1 MSSPRALLVVAT
13 LGVLPAL
20 GLACG
25 GGDGGGGGASGG
37 PTADAAPLQCDPG
50 DAPQGGRCAPVG
62 APICAD
68 ADGAACGAARGCAAG
83 TTDFLGEE
91 GCAPVGPASCPDGF
105 VRDGF
110 GCAPVV
116 AATCTG
122 ATRAKL
128 GDAACA
134 PVGDCDAAFP
144 PAAATL
150 FVDDDYTA
158 GQIDATHK
166 AKIQEAIDAAPAGA
180 TIAIAKG
187 TYTGALTLPRAVT
200 LVGQCAQGVTLVG
213 SATAAAGLTVDGPRA
228 IRVSGVTITGFEP
241 GVDAHGGATVDL
253 TSVVV
258 EKNRRSGLSVADKGT
273 RLTATGSAIRG
284 NLPDA
289 SARFGQGVAVGFDA
303 AVTIA
308 DSEVADNGEMAV
320 NALKSGSAKV
330 TKSVLRRSIPR
341 ASNGA
346 YGWGIGAQTQGS
358 FEIEE
363 SLVEDVVGGAA
374 VVVEKGTK
382 GAVLRSVLRKVGP
395 GATSGSSSIAACALT
410 QLEGD
415 LTVTGSTLSGTEGS
429 GVQATD
435 SAKAHVKQS
444 AVVGPVGAIEGTA
457 AIATGKGGAVDL
469 DSVAVVDP
477 RAIGLLVPT
486 ASSVT
491 GRSLLVRGA
500 KVSALAT
507 RGEATLE
514 RVVFEDTRAGS
525 GAGGSF
531 GSAVYVDTKGRAR
544 LTSAIVRSSDG
555 IAIIANGAGASL
567 ELHRS
572 VVVRSRSVP
581 ELPGTGVAASAGAAI
596 VLEGSAVLNQPGIAL
611 HAADPGTVVTVTD
624 STLGDARIAG
634 TRDRGRALN
643 LQDGARATLER
654 TAILRAGEV
663 GVTAI
668 GEGTEV
674 RITDAIVEGTALSA
688 NQMAHGSVAAEG
700 AFVSLL
706 RTRIKG
712 NVGAG
717 LIFSGSAGI
726 VQTARIEDNGVGV
739 QATSSS
745 KLVDADRAPDAPEP
759 KAVYVLS
766 DTRFTGNTTKVG
778 GQDLPVPGRV
788 IVAK

>member
-1 MSSPRALLVVAT
+1 MSLSRALLVVAA
-13 LGVLPAL
+13 LGVSPAL
-20 GLACG
+20 GLACS
-25 GGDGGGGGASGG
+25 GGDDTGGGGSGG
-37 PTADAAPLQCDPG
+37 PTADAATLQCDPG
-50 DAPQGGRCAPVG
+50 EAPQGARCAPVG

-68 ADGAACGAARGCAAG
+68 ADGANCGAARSCAAG
-83 TTDFLGEE
+83 TIDFLGEAE
-91 GCAPVGPASCPDGF
+91 CVPVGPASCPDGF
-105 VRDGF
+105 TKDGF
-110 GCAPVV
+110 GCVPVV
-116 AATCTG
+116 AASCSG

-128 GDAACA
+128 GDAACV
-134 PVGDCDAAFP
+134 PVGDCAAAFP

-150 FVDDDYTA
+150 FVDDDYGA

-166 AKIQEAIDAAPAGA
+166 ARIQDAIDAAPAGA
-180 TIAIAKG
+180 TIAIANG
-187 TYTGALTLPRAVT
+187 NYPEALTLPRAVT
-200 LVGQCAQGVTLVG
+200 LVGQCAAGVTVVG
-213 SATAAAGLTVDGPRA
+213 SAAAIAGITVDGPRA
-228 IRVSGVTITGFEP
+228 VRVSGVTITGFEP

-253 TSVVV
+253 AAVVV

-273 RLTATGSAIRG
+273 RLTATGSAVRG

-303 AVTIA
+303 AVTITE
-308 DSEVADNGEMAV
+308 SEIAGNGEMAV

-330 TKSVLRRSIPR
+330 TRSVLRRSVPR

-358 FEIEE
+358 FELEE

-382 GAVLRSVLRKVGP
+382 GAVRRSVLRRVSP
-395 GATSGSSSIAACALT
+395 GATTGSSSVAACALT

-415 LTVTGSTLSGTEGS
+415 LTVIGSTLSGTEGS
-429 GVQATD
+429 GIQASD
-435 SAKAHVKQS
+435 SAKAHVKES
-444 AVVGPVGAIEGTA
+444 SVVGPVGALEGAA
-457 AIATGKGGAVDL
+457 AIATGKGGAVDV
-469 DSVAVVDP
+469 DSVAIVDP
-477 RAIGLLVPT
+477 RAIGVLVPT

-491 GRSLLVRGA
+491 GKALLVRGA

-507 RGEATLE
+507 RGEVALE
-514 RVVFEDTRAGS
+514 RVVFEETRAGT

-531 GSAVYVDTKGRAR
+531 GSAVYVDTKGHAVLTGATVRA
-544 LTSAIVRSSDG
+544 SDG
-555 IAIIANGAGASL
+555 IAVIVSGAGASF
-567 ELHRS
+567 ELRRS

-581 ELPGTGVAASAGAAI
+581 ELPGSGVAASGGASI
-596 VLEGSAVLNQPGIAL
+596 VLEGSAVLGQPGIAL

-624 STLGDARIAG
+624 STVGDARIGA
-634 TRDRGRALN
+634 TSDRGRAVN
-643 LQDGARATLER
+643 VQDGARASLER

-668 GEGTEV
+668 GAGTDV
-674 RITDAIVEGTALSA
+674 RLTDAIVEGTVLSA
-688 NQMAHGSVAAEG
+688 NQMAHGAVAAEG

-706 RTRIKG
+706 RARIKG

-717 LIFSGSAGI
+717 LIFSGSAGL
-726 VQTARIEDNGVGV
+726 VQTTFVADNGVGV
-739 QATSSS
+739 QATSST
-745 KLVDADRAPDAPEP
+745 KLVDADKAPEAPEP
-759 KAVYVLS
+759 KVVYVLS

-788 IVAK
+788 IVSK